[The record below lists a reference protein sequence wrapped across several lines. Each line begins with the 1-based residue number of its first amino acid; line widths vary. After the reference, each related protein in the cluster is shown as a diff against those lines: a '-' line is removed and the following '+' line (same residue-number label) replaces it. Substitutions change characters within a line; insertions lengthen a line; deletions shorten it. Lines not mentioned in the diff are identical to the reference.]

1 MHSTYFQ
8 LLVVKRD
15 WRHHFFSP
23 VEILVNDCL
32 RGCQASERFVILLV
46 SDVSVRRAERCLIEN
61 VRHVS
66 SNLILRHVSSNLI
79 YLLRTYASFCL
90 HLFDRMKSYAVGLG
104 TLVRVNLTLIAQ
116 VFQDRIA
123 FSSQRHAY
131 TSSSG
136 LRTVKYTEV
145 IVLAWSAWSVSSS
158 SSLYLRQF
166 GLSLADDC
174 HDMIGSSSL
183 AE

>member
-1 MHSTYFQ
+1 MIVDFLELIYGILIYLIWDRRFLLAVQIVTTGKAYLIICSDCMVHIFNCFFSLVKTGSFVHSTYFQ

-66 SNLILRHVSSNLI
+66 GNLISLI
-79 YLLRTYASFCL
+79 RTCTSFCL

-104 TLVRVNLTLIAQ
+104 
-116 VFQDRIA
+116 
-123 FSSQRHAY
+123 
-131 TSSSG
+131 
-136 LRTVKYTEV
+136 V
-145 IVLAWSAWSVSSS
+145 IW
-158 SSLYLRQF
+158 R
-166 GLSLADDC
+166 
-174 HDMIGSSSL
+174 
-183 AE
+183 